1 MIVLSIIMNI
11 LRILE
16 KKGLTQTELCSAINI
31 NTSTMTNWKNRN
43 TDPPAKYII
52 PICEFLQVSPYFL
65 LNGIE
70 STPPVQELS
79 TDEQRLLHMYSLLS
93 DMEKGEILGEL
104 KAITSNRENIKQNDN
119 LQTVLIAARSS
130 DHHPPE
136 LVTGDFS
143 DIINAPDATDE
154 Y

>member
-1 MIVLSIIMNI
+1 MDYVVFS
-11 LRILE
+11 
-16 KKGLTQTELCSAINI
+16 ELCSKQ
-31 NTSTMTNWKNRN
+31 NTTPTALTLKLGLSKGNANSWKKGGNPSVDVLIKLADELN
-43 TDPPAKYII
+43 CTVD
-52 PICEFLQVSPYFL
+52 L
-65 LNGIE
+65 LLGRHQE
-70 STPPVQELS
+70 KLDAQELS

-104 KAITSNRENIKQNDN
+104 KAITSNRENIKKNDN

>member
-1 MIVLSIIMNI
+1 MTISQRVFYLLDKQGKKQNQLSKFTGISTSTISAWNKRGTDPAAENI
-11 LRILE
+11 
-16 KKGLTQTELCSAINI
+16 SAIAGFFKV
-31 NTSTMTNWKNRN
+31 STDYILTGKEKN
-43 TDPPAKYII
+43 
-52 PICEFLQVSPYFL
+52 SP
-65 LNGIE
+65 
-70 STPPVQELS
+70 TQELS

-104 KAITSNRENIKQNDN
+104 KAITSNRESIKKNDN

>member
-1 MIVLSIIMNI
+1 MFYKIFTKLCNDRGLSPTETLKKMDLSTSKLTAWKNGSIPNGTI
-11 LRILE
+11 LLLISEFFSVSVDYLLTGKE
-16 KKGLTQTELCSAINI
+16 KK
-31 NTSTMTNWKNRN
+31 
-43 TDPPAKYII
+43 
-52 PICEFLQVSPYFL
+52 SPM
-65 LNGIE
+65 
-70 STPPVQELS
+70 QELS

-93 DMEKGEILGEL
+93 DMEKGEVLGEL
-104 KAITSNRENIKQNDN
+104 KAITSNRENIKKNDN